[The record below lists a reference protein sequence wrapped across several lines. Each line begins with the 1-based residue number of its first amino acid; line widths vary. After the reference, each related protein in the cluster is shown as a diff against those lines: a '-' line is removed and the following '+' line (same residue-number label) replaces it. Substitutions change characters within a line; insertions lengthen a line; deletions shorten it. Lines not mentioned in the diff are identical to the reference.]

1 VIFAVARDYSLP
13 VFFKKILTQSNPILT
28 IMKRITAV
36 AKGRVQGV
44 GYRYFVQGCAHKA
57 GVSGNV
63 RNMPDGSVQIVAEG
77 RRDALDAFV
86 QMIRAEGEP
95 VIRVDDLAITPGEAT
110 GECKGFW
117 VEW

>member
-1 VIFAVARDYSLP
+1 
-13 VFFKKILTQSNPILT
+13 
-28 IMKRITAV
+28 MKRITAV

-44 GYRYFVQGCAHKA
+44 GFRYFVQGCAHKTSVC
-57 GVSGNV
+57 GEV
-63 RNMPDGSVQIVAEG
+63 RNMPDGSVRIIAEG

-95 VIRVDDLAITPGEAT
+95 VIRVDDLTISPGYAT
-110 GECKGFW
+110 GEFRGFW